1 MISFWEKNSF
11 LSYDIIILG
20 AGINGLSAA
29 CSFKEKFPLKRILI
43 LERGS
48 WPVGASTRNAGFACY
63 GTFTEI
69 KSDIANIGLDKA
81 LQLVEWRVKG
91 FQNHLKRLGP
101 DKMGYIKTGGGELLF
116 ENETYA
122 NDELNELNNHLSP
135 FFNGAVYASD
145 FSKVSEFGFNPAG
158 ISQYISNSQEGQLDS
173 GLLMKNLWEYATSLG
188 IFIMNGTEVVDYS
201 ETSFGCEVVAKH
213 TVLKESLRFTCEN
226 LVMTTNAFAKQ
237 LLPDLDL
244 NPGRGQIL
252 ATKPIEGLKFK
263 GIFFFNEGFYYFRNY
278 GNRIIFGGGRNSNI
292 EQEQS
297 HDIALNLDIQQRL
310 DFYLKN
316 LIIPGIDYEIDSR
329 WAGIMAFGSERFPII
344 KRVSPHVLIGV
355 RMGGM
360 GMALSGYTAQKLTDL
375 L

>member
-122 NDELNELNNHLSP
+122 NDELNEVNNHLSP
-135 FFNGAVYASD
+135 FFDGAVYASD

-188 IFIMNGTEVVDYS
+188 
-201 ETSFGCEVVAKH
+201 H
-213 TVLKESLRFTCEN
+213 
-226 LVMTTNAFAKQ
+226 
-237 LLPDLDL
+237 
-244 NPGRGQIL
+244 
-252 ATKPIEGLKFK
+252 
-263 GIFFFNEGFYYFRNY
+263 FYHEWYR
-278 GNRIIFGGGRNSNI
+278 
-292 EQEQS
+292 
-297 HDIALNLDIQQRL
+297 
-310 DFYLKN
+310 
-316 LIIPGIDYEIDSR
+316 
-329 WAGIMAFGSERFPII
+329 
-344 KRVSPHVLIGV
+344 
-355 RMGGM
+355 
-360 GMALSGYTAQKLTDL
+360 SG
-375 L
+375 